1 VRTVALGLAL
11 LGALAIGVASTRGAG
26 SAYVTFRTPSGNI
39 GCAYARLPGEPATL
53 RCEIASGLRP
63 RPRRPGSCHASWG
76 RAVGMGKTGRAIPLC
91 ISDTV
96 MDPHAPALAYGKTWR
111 RDGFICESQTAGLTC
126 QNQSNHGWFLSR
138 ARSRVF

>member
-1 VRTVALGLAL
+1 MRTVALGLAL
-11 LGALAIGVASTRGAG
+11 LGSLALGVASTHEAG
-26 SAYVTFRTPSGNI
+26 SAYVAFRTPSGNI
-39 GCAYARLPGEPATL
+39 GCAYARLPGETATL

-63 RPRRPGSCHASWG
+63 LAPRPGSCHASWG
-76 RAVGMGKTGRAIPLC
+76 RAVAMGKTGRAIRLC

-96 MDPHAPALAYGKTWR
+96 MDPHAQALAYGKTWR

-126 QNQSNHGWFLSR
+126 ENQSNHGWFLSR